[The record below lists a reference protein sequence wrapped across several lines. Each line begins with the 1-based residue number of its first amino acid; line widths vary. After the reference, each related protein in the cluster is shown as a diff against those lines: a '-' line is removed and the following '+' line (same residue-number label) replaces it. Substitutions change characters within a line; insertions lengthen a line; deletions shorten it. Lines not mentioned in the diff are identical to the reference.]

1 MLSVLASA
9 AALSCMSAPMGDV
22 PLNPVGEITVKK
34 FFIHVY
40 DASLCAS
47 ETPFIWTNNKD
58 GAFSLALDYKRDFSS
73 DDLVKATIVEMSRLS
88 GQEKAN
94 FANLKTPMAACFPD
108 VKNGDQI
115 IGVSLGED
123 EAKFYYNGALSCE
136 IKQDRF
142 RDNFFGIWLSDNTR
156 MPRKSKRLRG
166 VK

>member
-1 MLSVLASA
+1 
-9 AALSCMSAPMGDV
+9 MGDV
-22 PLNPVGEITVKK
+22 PLNPVGEVAVKK

-47 ETPFIWTNNKD
+47 EAPFIWTKNKD

-73 DDLVKATIVEMSRLS
+73 DDLVKATIGEMARLS
-88 GQEKAN
+88 GQDKAE
-94 FANLKTPMAACFPD
+94 FSSLQFPLAECFPN
-108 VKNGDQI
+108 VEKGDQI
-115 IGVSLGED
+115 IGVSHGED

-136 IKQDRF
+136 VKRDGF
-142 RDNFFGIWLSDNTR
+142 RKNFFGIWLSDNTK